1 MATDEK
7 HFNASSTH
15 LPHDGTSGGALGAFV
30 GGSLRAV
37 ESTMGRA
44 ALVGGAGNKHCAA
57 PANALPRSG
66 GGGMRSLSRGSSSS
80 SIHDFRRNSTGAHA
94 AGFDGERPMAVPDA
108 VGNLASSAKGR
119 APRFVPATEH
129 RLFCSPD
136 NDLQCFRCSS
146 VPFPRLQH
154 SSHYQEGVTGLPA
167 QPEAAQK
174 LPLQKLPAQDLQ
186 AQQLLTRNLPKE
198 HLPPEKNAAAA
209 AAAEV
214 GMAGGS
220 RMHAPGA
227 SLCDLRSHSPGFKG
241 AGIQEQKPDQVN
253 SEPPLELKA
262 DKHDWQP
269 PSPTPVPRQAH
280 HRRTRRMSSEPVSWL
295 DRRIEADEGRGRR
308 SREQEMGGGASDMI
322 VRSPDSGW
330 CKVGGLHLWSPEHR
344 KGGMHT
350 GVSRMFVVNGGGSS
364 HRQRGGL
371 SMTMGMTGKPVD
383 AGHMEMNGSLQF
395 CSAFDVVEA
404 MNEAER
410 HPVACDDITSSCPGS
425 SCSKSSGSAGRQVEL
440 ISPKFTHD
448 RFRRN
453 FLHARRPMLAACA
466 ARLRGSTGMVWV
478 DLGGG
483 TAENVDMMAE
493 FIDLSAFDKI
503 YVVDITPSLCRV
515 AEQKVKQR
523 GWTNVVI
530 VEGDACAF
538 TPPEKA
544 TLVTFSYSLSM
555 IPPFMDAVD
564 AATGYMEEDGIMGVA
579 DFFTSAK
586 FDLPNR
592 QHTYNQ
598 RWFWR
603 SCFDLDGIDLSPER
617 RQYLEHK
624 LETVYE
630 YNGQGKIPYVPYLR
644 APFYIWVGRRRD
656 CQKVNLVRFPARAAD
671 DLEFKIPPGFP
682 PTFLYSLSWEDPR
695 EDDKV
700 LDINPSDTILTLTS
714 GGCNALDLVL
724 QGAGKV
730 VGVDINPAQSY
741 LLELKR
747 AAILRLPFE
756 DVWKMFGEGVHE
768 GFPELLERE
777 LVPFLSQGATNF
789 WRWKKYY
796 FRNGIYFHGGMGRLI
811 RAVRVLAKLTRMEKW
826 IDNLVN
832 APSVETQY
840 EIWTNTIGRWL
851 TRANMFARIFGFF
864 FTNRVVLWFCAG
876 IARGQLRL
884 IRKED
889 NVYRYVVRCLDS
901 VAETTSLR
909 DSNYFYRC
917 CLTGQFSR
925 NCCPR
930 FLQEPCFN
938 KLKTELAARDCMLIS
953 TSFFVEELRARMY
966 TKVILMDHVDWLG
979 QRDIDT
985 LCRALKDQVKPGG
998 RVIWRSASRNPEYA
1012 KDIEKAGFKVVQVR
1026 SITQQQYMDRVN
1038 MYASF
1043 YVAIRNGGPE
1053 NIKIFNEPPNPLA
1066 LTNGTDAAAPAAS
1079 S

>member
-1 MATDEK
+1 MVLGLRTAYGVIQDMQCL
-7 HFNASSTH
+7 SSMWFKKIKGNTH
-15 LPHDGTSGGALGAFV
+15 KDRL
-30 GGSLRAV
+30 
-37 ESTMGRA
+37 ESFYS
-44 ALVGGAGNKHCAA
+44 
-57 PANALPRSG
+57 PQ
-66 GGGMRSLSRGSSSS
+66 
-80 SIHDFRRNSTGAHA
+80 AHA
-94 AGFDGERPMAVPDA
+94 
-108 VGNLASSAKGR
+108 
-119 APRFVPATEH
+119 
-129 RLFCSPD
+129 
-136 NDLQCFRCSS
+136 
-146 VPFPRLQH
+146 
-154 SSHYQEGVTGLPA
+154 Y
-167 QPEAAQK
+167 
-174 LPLQKLPAQDLQ
+174 
-186 AQQLLTRNLPKE
+186 
-198 HLPPEKNAAAA
+198 
-209 AAAEV
+209 
-214 GMAGGS
+214 
-220 RMHAPGA
+220 
-227 SLCDLRSHSPGFKG
+227 
-241 AGIQEQKPDQVN
+241 
-253 SEPPLELKA
+253 
-262 DKHDWQP
+262 
-269 PSPTPVPRQAH
+269 
-280 HRRTRRMSSEPVSWL
+280 
-295 DRRIEADEGRGRR
+295 
-308 SREQEMGGGASDMI
+308 
-322 VRSPDSGW
+322 
-330 CKVGGLHLWSPEHR
+330 
-344 KGGMHT
+344 
-350 GVSRMFVVNGGGSS
+350 
-364 HRQRGGL
+364 
-371 SMTMGMTGKPVD
+371 
-383 AGHMEMNGSLQF
+383 
-395 CSAFDVVEA
+395 
-404 MNEAER
+404 
-410 HPVACDDITSSCPGS
+410 
-425 SCSKSSGSAGRQVEL
+425 
-440 ISPKFTHD
+440 D

-564 AATGYMEEDGIMGVA
+564 AASGYMEEDGIMGVA

-617 RQYLEHK
+617 RHYLEHK

-768 GFPELLERE
+768 NFPELLERE

-966 TKVILMDHVDWLG
+966 SKVILMDHVDWLG

-985 LCRALKDQVKPGG
+985 LCQALKDQVKPGG

-1053 NIKIFNEPPNPLA
+1053 NIQIFNEPPNPLA
-1066 LTNGTDAAAPAAS
+1066 LTNGTDAAAPATS